1 MLRIKESMDFKTRVG
16 PKGQVVIPKPFREEF
31 RILPGD
37 TVFVKD
43 TPEGILLRK
52 QGKDPAEVFRGI
64 SEQVKRKRIAI
75 DPHEYERESEERWKR
90 SST

>member
-1 MLRIKESMDFKTRVG
+1 MDFKTKVG

-37 TVFVKD
+37 TIFVKD

-52 QGKDPAEVFRGI
+52 QDKDPVEVFRKI
-64 SEQVKRKRIAI
+64 SEQVKGKKITL
-75 DPHEYERESEERWKR
+75 DPHEYEQESEERWKR